1 MVKRG
6 LGVGVRVR
14 FTAALAALAGA
25 AVAHSAAAELND
37 ASLNAGQRR
46 AIAVSGLPRASIV
59 SVKPDMVVAIRNRG
73 TPSAGGGVIEGVVL
87 QGEVVSSN
95 AAQVMGYRS
104 MRSTVNVD
112 CVRRRDL
119 VVKMAVFSEPN
130 AQGEVV
136 NRQVPGGWVQ
146 PSPDAYLSDVMRSVC
161 ASVPRTAVAE
171 TPPLAP
177 VKVRSA
183 PEPKAPPAPIIAA
196 TGSVSPPAPTRTA
209 MLDADRPVPTSV
221 DARMARLD
229 EAPAAPTP
237 SPPRPAPAV
246 HLRPAVA
253 PPAVPKPPATKAPA
267 PKAPTVKAPTVKAMA
282 SRPAAPGKVSL
293 QIAASPTE
301 AQAREALARIRGRVK
316 APLSTSVRSVTVD
329 GKVFHRALINGFQ
342 NRTEAQAFCAS
353 VGGACFIR

>member
-14 FTAALAALAGA
+14 IAVTFVVLAGTA
-25 AVAHSAAAELND
+25 YAHSAAAELND
-37 ASLNAGQRR
+37 ASASAVQRR
-46 AIAVSGLPRASIV
+46 AIVASGLPRASIV
-59 SVKPDMVVAIRNRG
+59 SVKPDMVVAIRSRG

-119 VVKMAVFSEPN
+119 VVKMAVYSEPN

-171 TPPLAP
+171 TPALP

-183 PEPKAPPAPIIAA
+183 PAPKEEQAAPALAP
-196 TGSVSPPAPTRTA
+196 VSPPTSISPPARTRTA
-209 MLDADRPVPTSV
+209 MLNADRPVPTSV
-221 DARMARLD
+221 DARVARGD
-229 EAPAAPTP
+229 EPPAPLSSPPSRDTAEVRLRPMVSPPPPTRAPTSEARAAAPRAAASKP
-237 SPPRPAPAV
+237 
-246 HLRPAVA
+246 VA
-253 PPAVPKPPATKAPA
+253 PKP
-267 PKAPTVKAPTVKAMA
+267 
-282 SRPAAPGKVSL
+282 SAPGKISV

-301 AQAREALARIRGRVK
+301 AQAREALARVKGKVK
-316 APLSTSVRSVTVD
+316 APLSTSVRSVTVE
-329 GKVFHRALINGFQ
+329 GKVYHRALITGFQ
-342 NRTEAQAFCAS
+342 NRTEAQAFCGALGS
-353 VGGACFIR
+353 ACFIR

>member
-1 MVKRG
+1 M
-6 LGVGVRVR
+6 R
-14 FTAALAALAGA
+14 FAAAFVALAGA
-25 AVAHSAAAELND
+25 AVAHSAVAEQND
-37 ASLNAGQRR
+37 ASLSAVQRR
-46 AIAVSGLPRASIV
+46 AIAASGLPRASIV

-112 CVRRRDL
+112 CIRRRDL

-171 TPPLAP
+171 TPPIAP
-177 VKVRSA
+177 VKIRTA
-183 PEPKAPPAPIIAA
+183 PEPKAPPAPILAPA
-196 TGSVSPPAPTRTA
+196 GSISPPAGARTA
-209 MLDADRPVPTSV
+209 MLNADRPVPTSV
-221 DARMARLD
+221 DARMARLG
-229 EAPAAPTP
+229 EP
-237 SPPRPAPAV
+237 PAPAPSAPRQAPEL

-253 PPAVPKPPATKAPA
+253 PPAVPKSPPPKPPVTKAPVA
-267 PKAPTVKAPTVKAMA
+267 KAVVSKPV
-282 SRPAAPGKVSL
+282 APGKVSL

-301 AQAREALARIRGRVK
+301 AQAREALARIKGRVK
-316 APLSTSVRSVTVD
+316 APLSTSVHSVTVD

-342 NRTEAQAFCAS
+342 NRAEAQAFCAS

>member
-1 MVKRG
+1 M
-6 LGVGVRVR
+6 R
-14 FTAALAALAGA
+14 FAAAFVALAGA
-25 AVAHSAAAELND
+25 AFAHGAGAEQND
-37 ASLNAGQRR
+37 ASLSAVQRR
-46 AIAVSGLPRASIV
+46 AIAASGLPRASIV
-59 SVKPDMVVAIRNRG
+59 SVKPDMVVAIRSRG

-130 AQGEVV
+130 ARGEVV
-136 NRQVPGGWVQ
+136 TRQVPGGWVQ

-161 ASVPRTAVAE
+161 ASVPRTALAE

-183 PEPKAPPAPIIAA
+183 PEPKAPPAPIIAPA
-196 TGSVSPPAPTRTA
+196 GSISPPAGARTA
-209 MLDADRPVPTSV
+209 MLNADRPVPTSV

-229 EAPAAPTP
+229 EQRAAIPP
-237 SPPRPAPAV
+237 SPERPSPEL
-246 HLRPAVA
+246 HLRPVIA
-253 PPAVPKPPATKAPA
+253 PPAVPKAPAPKLAAPKPPA
-267 PKAPTVKAPTVKAMA
+267 PKAPAAKAVV
-282 SRPAAPGKVSL
+282 SRPSTPGKVSL
-293 QIAASPTE
+293 QISASPTE
-301 AQAREALARIRGRVK
+301 AQAREALARIKGRVK

>member
-1 MVKRG
+1 MR
-6 LGVGVRVR
+6 VRVR
-14 FTAALAALAGA
+14 FAAAVAALASA
-25 AVAHSAAAELND
+25 AVAHSAGAELND
-37 ASLNAGQRR
+37 ASLSAGQRR

-59 SVKPDMVVAIRNRG
+59 SVKPGMVVAIRNRG

-87 QGEVVSSN
+87 QGEVVSN
-95 AAQVMGYRS
+95 DAAQVMGYRS

-171 TPPLAP
+171 TPPVAP

-183 PEPKAPPAPIIAA
+183 PEPKVLPVPIAIPAGA
-196 TGSVSPPAPTRTA
+196 VSPPAGTRTA
-209 MLDADRPVPTSV
+209 MLNADRPVPTSV
-221 DARMARLD
+221 NARIARLD
-229 EAPAAPTP
+229 DPAAAPMPIVASSSTK
-237 SPPRPAPAV
+237 PPEV

-253 PPAVPKPPATKAPA
+253 PPAVPKASAPKAPA
-267 PKAPTVKAPTVKAMA
+267 PKP
-282 SRPAAPGKVSL
+282 PAAKPAVSKPGKVSL

-301 AQAREALARIRGRVK
+301 AQAREALGRIKSRVK
-316 APLSTSVRSVTVD
+316 APLSTSVHSVTVD
-329 GKVFHRALINGFQ
+329 GKVFHRALIGGFQ
-342 NRTEAQAFCAS
+342 NRAEAQAFCAS
-353 VGGACFIR
+353 IGGACFIR

>member
-1 MVKRG
+1 M
-6 LGVGVRVR
+6 GVRLR
-14 FTAALAALAGA
+14 FAAAVVALAGA
-25 AVAHSAAAELND
+25 TVAHGAAAELND
-37 ASLNAGQRR
+37 SSLTAVQRR
-46 AIAVSGLPRASIV
+46 AIAASGLPRASIV

-130 AQGEVV
+130 AKGEVV

-177 VKVRSA
+177 VKARSE
-183 PEPKAPPAPIIAA
+183 PEPKAPPTPIVAPA
-196 TGSVSPPAPTRTA
+196 GSISPPARTRTA
-209 MLDADRPVPTSV
+209 MLNADRPVPTSV

-229 EAPAAPTP
+229 EPPTAPA
-237 SPPRPAPAV
+237 PPRQAPEV
-246 HLRPAVA
+246 HLRPVVA
-253 PPAVPKPPATKAPA
+253 PPAVLKAPA
-267 PKAPTVKAPTVKAMA
+267 PRP
-282 SRPAAPGKVSL
+282 PAAKPVVSKPATPGKVSV

-301 AQAREALARIRGRVK
+301 AQAREALAKIKGRVK

-353 VGGACFIR
+353 AGGACFIR

>member
-1 MVKRG
+1 
-6 LGVGVRVR
+6 
-14 FTAALAALAGA
+14 
-25 AVAHSAAAELND
+25 
-37 ASLNAGQRR
+37 
-46 AIAVSGLPRASIV
+46 
-59 SVKPDMVVAIRNRG
+59 
-73 TPSAGGGVIEGVVL
+73 
-87 QGEVVSSN
+87 
-95 AAQVMGYRS
+95 

-161 ASVPRTAVAE
+161 ASAPRTARAE
-171 TPPLAP
+171 TPPIAP

-183 PEPKAPPAPIIAA
+183 LEPVAPPVPAVAP
-196 TGSVSPPAPTRTA
+196 TGSVSPPARTRTA
-209 MLDADRPVPTSV
+209 MLNADRPVPTSV

-229 EAPAAPTP
+229 EPPVVISP
-237 SPPRPAPAV
+237 SSPHEV

-253 PPAVPKPPATKAPA
+253 PPPVPKAAASKPPTPKPPTLQPA
-267 PKAPTVKAPTVKAMA
+267 VAKPVA
-282 SRPAAPGKVSL
+282 SKPAAPGKVSL

-301 AQAREALARIRGRVK
+301 AQAREALAKIKGRVK

-329 GKVFHRALINGFQ
+329 GKIFHRALLNGFQ

>member
-1 MVKRG
+1 MS
-6 LGVGVRVR
+6 VRVR
-14 FTAALAALAGA
+14 FAAAFVALAGA
-25 AVAHSAAAELND
+25 AFAHSAVAEQND
-37 ASLNAGQRR
+37 ASLSAVQRR
-46 AIAVSGLPRASIV
+46 AIAASGLPRASIV
-59 SVKPDMVVAIRNRG
+59 SVKPDMVVAIRSRG
-73 TPSAGGGVIEGVVL
+73 TPSAGGGVIEGVIL

-112 CVRRRDL
+112 CIRRRDL

-171 TPPLAP
+171 TPPIAP

-183 PEPKAPPAPIIAA
+183 PEPKAPPAPDVAP
-196 TGSVSPPAPTRTA
+196 TGAVSPPARTRTA
-209 MLDADRPVPTSV
+209 MLNVDRPVPTSV
-221 DARMARLD
+221 DARMARMD
-229 EAPAAPTP
+229 EPPVVISP
-237 SPPRPAPAV
+237 SSERQASEV

-253 PPAVPKPPATKAPA
+253 PPPVPKLAAPKPPA
-267 PKAPTVKAPTVKAMA
+267 PKAPVAKAVT
-282 SRPAAPGKVSL
+282 SRPGAPGKVSL
-293 QIAASPTE
+293 QIAASPSE
-301 AQAREALARIRGRVK
+301 AQAREALAKIKGRVK
-316 APLSTSVRSVTVD
+316 APLSTAVHTVTVE

-353 VGGACFIR
+353 VGGACFVR

>member
-1 MVKRG
+1 MRS
-6 LGVGVRVR
+6 
-14 FTAALAALAGA
+14 AAMFVALAGVA
-25 AVAHSAAAELND
+25 FAHSAAAELND
-37 ASLNAGQRR
+37 ASLSAVQRR
-46 AIAVSGLPRASIV
+46 AIVSSGLPRASIV

-130 AQGEVV
+130 ARGEVV

-161 ASVPRTAVAE
+161 ASVPRTAIAE
-171 TPPLAP
+171 TPAIAP
-177 VKVRSA
+177 VKIRSA
-183 PEPKAPPAPIIAA
+183 PEPKAPPAPIVVPHGA
-196 TGSVSPPAPTRTA
+196 VSPPARARTA
-209 MLDADRPVPTSV
+209 MLDEDRPVPTSV
-221 DARMARLD
+221 AARMARLD
-229 EAPAAPTP
+229 EPPTAPL
-237 SPPRPAPAV
+237 SQKPAPEV
-246 HLRPAVA
+246 HLRPAIA
-253 PPAVPKPPATKAPA
+253 PPPVAKAPASKPPAPPVAKP
-267 PKAPTVKAPTVKAMA
+267 VV
-282 SRPAAPGKVSL
+282 SRPAKPGKVSL

-301 AQAREALARIRGRVK
+301 AQAREALARIKGRVK
-316 APLSTSVRSVTVD
+316 APLSTSVRSITVD

>member
-1 MVKRG
+1 M
-6 LGVGVRVR
+6 GVRLR
-14 FTAALAALAGA
+14 FAAAVVALAGA
-25 AVAHSAAAELND
+25 TVAHGAAAELND
-37 ASLNAGQRR
+37 SSLTAVQRR
-46 AIAVSGLPRASIV
+46 AIAASGLPRASIV

-130 AQGEVV
+130 AKGEVV

-177 VKVRSA
+177 VKARSE
-183 PEPKAPPAPIIAA
+183 PEPKSRPAPIVAPA
-196 TGSVSPPAPTRTA
+196 GSISPPARTRTA
-209 MLDADRPVPTSV
+209 MLNADRPVPTSV

-229 EAPAAPTP
+229 EPPTA
-237 SPPRPAPAV
+237 PAPAPPRQAPEV
-246 HLRPAVA
+246 HLRPVVA
-253 PPAVPKPPATKAPA
+253 PPAVLKTPAAKPPAAKPA
-267 PKAPTVKAPTVKAMA
+267 V
-282 SRPAAPGKVSL
+282 SRPATPGKVSV

-301 AQAREALARIRGRVK
+301 AQAREALAKIKGRVK

-353 VGGACFIR
+353 AGGACFIR

>member
-1 MVKRG
+1 M
-6 LGVGVRVR
+6 R
-14 FTAALAALAGA
+14 FAAVFVALAGA
-25 AVAHSAAAELND
+25 VVAHGAAAESND
-37 ASLNAGQRR
+37 ASLSAVQRR
-46 AIAVSGLPRASIV
+46 AIAASGLPRASIV

-161 ASVPRTAVAE
+161 ASAPRTARAE
-171 TPPLAP
+171 TPPIAPP

-183 PEPKAPPAPIIAA
+183 LEPVAPPVPAVAP
-196 TGSVSPPAPTRTA
+196 TGSVSPPARTRTA
-209 MLDADRPVPTSV
+209 MLNADRPVPTSV

-229 EAPAAPTP
+229 EPPVVISP
-237 SPPRPAPAV
+237 SSPHEV

-253 PPAVPKPPATKAPA
+253 PPPVPKAAASKPPTPKPPTLQPA
-267 PKAPTVKAPTVKAMA
+267 VAKPVA
-282 SRPAAPGKVSL
+282 SKPAAPGKVSL

-301 AQAREALARIRGRVK
+301 AQAREALAKIKGRVK

-329 GKVFHRALINGFQ
+329 GKIFHRALINGFQ

>member
-1 MVKRG
+1 M
-6 LGVGVRVR
+6 R
-14 FTAALAALAGA
+14 FAAGFVALAGA
-25 AVAHSAAAELND
+25 VIAHGAAAESND
-37 ASLNAGQRR
+37 ASLSAVQRR
-46 AIAVSGLPRASIV
+46 AIAASGLPRASIV
-59 SVKPDMVVAIRNRG
+59 SVKSDMVVAIRNRG

-130 AQGEVV
+130 AAGEVV
-136 NRQVPGGWVQ
+136 HRQVPGGWVQ

-171 TPPLAP
+171 TPPIAP

-183 PEPKAPPAPIIAA
+183 IEPKAPPAPIVAPA
-196 TGSVSPPAPTRTA
+196 GSVSPPARTRTA
-209 MLDADRPVPTSV
+209 MLNADRPVPTSV

-229 EAPAAPTP
+229 EPSAAFAPASERQAPE
-237 SPPRPAPAV
+237 V

-253 PPAVPKPPATKAPA
+253 PRPVPKAPA
-267 PKAPTVKAPTVKAMA
+267 PKPPAAKPVV

-301 AQAREALARIRGRVK
+301 AQAREALARIKGRVK

-342 NRTEAQAFCAS
+342 NRTEARAFCAS